1 VFTRR
6 DKGVKEFVPLADLP
20 AKIGTE
26 LLAMQKELLEKARAQ
41 RDQNTFEVDD
51 YDTFKKQLE
60 EKGGFYK
67 VPWSLDR
74 EAESAIKEDC
84 KATLR
89 CIVLDENFEPVKS
102 DKVCFKTGKKDGNVI
117 AIFARSY

>member
-1 VFTRR
+1 
-6 DKGVKEFVPLADLP
+6 LA
-20 AKIGTE
+20 
-26 LLAMQKELLEKARAQ
+26 KATAH
-41 RDQNTFEVDD
+41 RDQNIHEVKD
-51 YDTFKKQLE
+51 YETFKKMLD

-74 EAESAIKEDC
+74 AAEEQIKEET

-89 CIVLDENFEPVKS
+89 CIVLDDRFKPVAANAP
-102 DKVCFKTGKKDGNVI
+102 CFKTGKKDGTVT